1 MADPTTY
8 RPAPGTIPTEPGVYK
23 FRDENRRVIYVGKAK
38 NLRARLSN
46 YFQDITQLHPRTRQ
60 MVLTASSVEWTVVAS
75 EVEALQLEYTWIK
88 RFDPHFNVM
97 YRDDKTYPML
107 AVSVGEVVPRAFF
120 YRGPR
125 RKGVRYFGPYSH
137 AWAVRESLDL
147 LTRVFPMRT
156 CSKGVYNRHE
166 RLGRPC
172 LLGYIGKCDAPCIGR
187 VSKEEHRE
195 TVNEL
200 VSFMNGNT
208 AGVRRKLVKDME
220 AAAENLEFERAA
232 RLRDDLGAIDK
243 IMEQQAVVFADGTD
257 ADLIAFNSDELEAAV
272 QIFHVCGGRIR
283 GQRGWVVERAGDQAT
298 SEPIEE
304 GQPDPALPAL
314 VQNFLIQFYS
324 DAVEREEQE
333 AREDAALAADV
344 QRRGVDQESHMEQ
357 RHVHVI
363 PREILVQAM
372 PEESD
377 QVVSLLEELRGAR
390 VDLRVPQRGD
400 KRSLMDTVEK
410 NAKEQLRQHKL
421 KRVGDLTARS
431 AALQDIQDAL
441 GMDQAPLRIECT
453 DISHIQG
460 TDVVASLVVFED
472 GIPKKSDYRRYR
484 IKEAAGDGH
493 SNDVGSIA
501 EITRRRFKRHNQD
514 KLANPD
520 EEKEESSFA
529 EEKVAEESAEAGR
542 RFAYPPQLFIVDGG
556 APQVAAAQEVFD
568 ELGIVDVTLVGLA
581 KRLEEIWV
589 PGDDEPVIL
598 PRNSQALFLLQQIRD
613 EAHRFAITYHRQ
625 QRSKRMRSSAL
636 DAIPGLGPQRRTDLV
651 KHFGSVKKLKAAT
664 VDEICEVNGFG
675 PKLAQSVYDKL
686 HDAQ

>member
-1 MADPTTY
+1 M
-8 RPAPGTIPTEPGVYK
+8 
-23 FRDENRRVIYVGKAK
+23 
-38 NLRARLSN
+38 
-46 YFQDITQLHPRTRQ
+46 
-60 MVLTASSVEWTVVAS
+60 
-75 EVEALQLEYTWIK
+75 
-88 RFDPHFNVM
+88 
-97 YRDDKTYPML
+97 
-107 AVSVGEVVPRAFF
+107 
-120 YRGPR
+120 
-125 RKGVRYFGPYSH
+125 RYFGPYSH

-272 QIFHVCGGRIR
+272 QIFHVRGGRIR

-298 SEPIEE
+298 SEPIEK

-344 QRRGVDQESHMEQ
+344 PRRGVDQESHMEQ

-372 PEESD
+372 PEESE
-377 QVVSLLEELRGAR
+377 QVVSLLEDLRGAR

-460 TDVVASLVVFED
+460 TDVVASLVVLKTASRRNPITGATASRKPPAT
-472 GIPKKSDYRRYR
+472 GIPMTSAPLQKSRGAGLSATTKISWRTRTRKRKSLRSRKKRWR
-484 IKEAAGDGH
+484 K
-493 SNDVGSIA
+493 
-501 EITRRRFKRHNQD
+501 
-514 KLANPD
+514 NPP
-520 EEKEESSFA
+520 
-529 EEKVAEESAEAGR
+529 R
-542 RFAYPPQLFIVDGG
+542 Q
-556 APQVAAAQEVFD
+556 AAA
-568 ELGIVDVTLVGLA
+568 LPILLSCSSWTAARPRWLRR
-581 KRLEEIWV
+581 KRYLMNWALSMS
-589 PGDDEPVIL
+589 PSWGWP
-598 PRNSQALFLLQQIRD
+598 SAWKKFGCQAMMNR
-613 EAHRFAITYHRQ
+613 
-625 QRSKRMRSSAL
+625 
-636 DAIPGLGPQRRTDLV
+636 
-651 KHFGSVKKLKAAT
+651 
-664 VDEICEVNGFG
+664 
-675 PKLAQSVYDKL
+675 
-686 HDAQ
+686 